1 MNHLKQIASFSKN
14 RKAFLVLWMLI
25 GIFIIDSSI
34 GKTSGLM
41 INLRTSD
48 ILTIVFIA
56 ISILYIFG
64 QLLTLYFVKHLL
76 SRIKPKR
83 TFSYMVISNKIASAV
98 QYTIV
103 VLLGA
108 VVAQVVITTSY
119 STVLLIGTITVS
131 YLFSAGIISILSQKF
146 FSWFRL
152 NKDGVTFLYGLSS
165 AGLAINVIISLI
177 YLVNI
182 LTNFPY
188 AISSNLAHNVTGIPT
203 SFFSRIIV
211 DSFYWSGLI
220 SFVLIWISTAAI
232 MRHYSNKIGKV
243 RYWILVSIPLVYFL
257 TQFISPF
264 TNLLTQILSKDPIFY
279 GMVFTIAFYFSKL
292 IGGVLFGVAFWTM
305 AKSLPRESIVKRYM
319 LLAAYGLILFFV
331 SNQNGIVSSGSLY
344 PPFGLITAS
353 FLAFSSYLMFSGLYS
368 ATISVSEDVSL
379 RRTIRKLALKESHML
394 DNIATAQIEH
404 EMEAAVLK
412 IAKKQKDAI
421 VEESGIEPSLTME
434 DAKQYLDEVLIE
446 IKNKKT

>member
-1 MNHLKQIASFSKN
+1 
-14 RKAFLVLWMLI
+14 
-25 GIFIIDSSI
+25 
-34 GKTSGLM
+34 
-41 INLRTSD
+41 
-48 ILTIVFIA
+48 
-56 ISILYIFG
+56 
-64 QLLTLYFVKHLL
+64 
-76 SRIKPKR
+76 
-83 TFSYMVISNKIASAV
+83 
-98 QYTIV
+98 
-103 VLLGA
+103 
-108 VVAQVVITTSY
+108 
-119 STVLLIGTITVS
+119 
-131 YLFSAGIISILSQKF
+131 
-146 FSWFRL
+146 
-152 NKDGVTFLYGLSS
+152 
-165 AGLAINVIISLI
+165 
-177 YLVNI
+177 
-182 LTNFPY
+182 
-188 AISSNLAHNVTGIPT
+188 
-203 SFFSRIIV
+203 
-211 DSFYWSGLI
+211 
-220 SFVLIWISTAAI
+220 

>member
-1 MNHLKQIASFSKN
+1 VNHLKQITSFSKN
-14 RKAFLVLWMLI
+14 SRAYLVLWMLI
-25 GIFIIDSSI
+25 GIFIIDSAI

-64 QLLTLYFVKHLL
+64 QLLTLNFVKHLL
-76 SRIKPKR
+76 ANVKPKR
-83 TFSYMVISNKIASAV
+83 TFSYMAIINKMASAV

-108 VVAQVVITTSY
+108 VITQVVVTTSY
-119 STVLLIGTITVS
+119 NTVLLISTISVS
-131 YLFSAGIISILSQKF
+131 YLFSAGIISILAEKF

-152 NKDGVTFLYGLSS
+152 SKDRVTFLYGLSS

-182 LTNFPY
+182 LTNFPFV
-188 AISSNLAHNVTGIPT
+188 ISSNLAHNVTGIPT
-203 SFFSRIIV
+203 TFFSRIIV
-211 DSFYWSGLI
+211 DAFYWSALI

-264 TNLLTQILSKDPIFY
+264 TDLLTQILSKDPIFY
-279 GMVFTIAFYFSKL
+279 GMVFTLAFYFSKL
-292 IGGVLFGVAFWTM
+292 TGGVLFGVAFWTM
-305 AKSLPRESIVKRYM
+305 ARSLPRESIVKKYM

-331 SNQNGIVSSGSLY
+331 ANQNGIVSSGSLY
-344 PPFGLITAS
+344 PPLGLITAS

-368 ATISVSEDVSL
+368 ATISVAEDLSL
-379 RRTIRKLALKESHML
+379 RRTIRKLAIKELQML

-404 EMEAAVLK
+404 EMEVVVLK
-412 IAKKQKDAI
+412 ITKKQKDAI

-446 IKNKKT
+446 IKNKKI